1 MTRATLPGGRAM
13 LAGLTLLNV
22 CMQLASALLLKLAPP
37 YAPRHAP
44 LLAVLMAGVLALNVA
59 RFVLW
64 GALHR
69 RFPIS
74 LAYPASALFFPGIL
88 AMAWWFDERVGPAQ
102 LAGAALVLAGVG
114 LLLSDRDA

>member
-1 MTRATLPGGRAM
+1 MSETILPGGRAA
-13 LAGLTLLNV
+13 LVGLTLLNV

-37 YAPRHAP
+37 FAPRHLA
-44 LLAVLMAGVLALNVA
+44 LLGLVMAGVLALNVA

-64 GALHR
+64 GSLHR

-88 AMAWWFDERVGPAQ
+88 AMAWAFGERVGLPQ
-102 LAGAALVLAGVG
+102 LAGAALVLVGVG